1 MQLEM
6 VEQRC
11 LTYLQQVS
19 NPIVPLSRLLA
30 YLRQF
35 PDCGD
40 VEEGELAGFLAGH
53 ELFRVFNPLPVD
65 PHQAHT
71 LGLSTDRRVILTSR
85 VPTRAETRASMNEML
100 DSLCQALG
108 TAIREAN
115 ERDDAELRH
124 KAELLMRRIEKIRT
138 DLASQQ

>member
-1 MQLEM
+1 MQIET

-35 PDCGD
+35 PDCRDVDEGD
-40 VEEGELAGFLAGH
+40 LTDFLAKH

-65 PHQAHT
+65 PHQARA
-71 LGLSTDRRVILTSR
+71 LGISTDRRVILTTR
-85 VPTRAETRASMNEML
+85 VPTRAEARASMNEML
-100 DSLCQALG
+100 DSLGRALG
-108 TAIREAN
+108 TALREAN
-115 ERDDAELRH
+115 ERDDDELRR
-124 KAELLMRRIEKIRT
+124 KAEHLMRRIEKIRA
-138 DLASQQ
+138 DLAVQ